1 MLLGGGVVGGAFHTL
16 LGVEIL
22 EYDRELYNRNSFG
35 YLVLSKIKCDFRGVQ
50 TVSARVRMGIVDRIT
65 ICQLD

>member
-1 MLLGGGVVGGAFHTL
+1 MLLGVVAVLVVVAVFFDMLLSGGVVGGAFHML

-35 YLVLSKIKCDFRGVQ
+35 YLVLSKIK
-50 TVSARVRMGIVDRIT
+50 
-65 ICQLD
+65 